1 MCEPVTIA
9 MAAATAVSAVGAY
22 NESKSAKA
30 AAKYNAAVQENNAQ
44 FSEWQAQDALDRG
57 QLQQQDNR
65 RRGEQIAGTQRA
77 AIAANGIVMD
87 EGSPLAILQDTE
99 FATARDAQVIRD
111 NANREAYGFR
121 QQAQNARAGA
131 AITRYQGDSI
141 NTGLNVASSLL
152 SGGSKVAG
160 QWYSYKSSQQGTT

>member
-1 MCEPVTIA
+1 MT
-9 MAAATAVSAVGAY
+9 AASGVVGAIGSY
-22 NESKSAKA
+22 QESKGAKA
-30 AAKYNAAVQENNAQ
+30 AASYNAAVQENNAQ

-57 QLQQQDNR
+57 NLAQQDNR

-77 AIAANGIVMD
+77 TIAANGIALD

-99 FATARDAQVIRD
+99 FAVGRDAQLIRD

-152 SGGSKVAG
+152 GSGSKVAS
-160 QWYSYKSSQQGTT
+160 QWYSYKSSTT